1 MKASIITLVLALM
14 LLLSSFAIGLTFQG
28 GTGREG
34 KSPTGSGPGSGP
46 ALGTL
51 SQPLFVVRAVEV
63 SPSYLLA
70 ASLLRNVPGYMF
82 APLSGVTV
90 AIAGLLSV
98 GIARRGIPYNN
109 QLVTNSS
116 GIGEGVEPRG
126 NFTIHVRASNFNFST
141 PLGFAQGR
149 ITYLN
154 LTVVPF
160 SGNVSSITLMNQDT
174 LSGIQ
179 PTAMVYA
186 TVEGNP
192 VFENS
197 SLAELLALGPSQSHR
212 PSAPPPLLTIDLT
225 ILGTYPSPEG
235 MVIAMKPQSAYSFLP
250 STGLTLI
257 QFRANSKVSYLV
269 G

>member
-1 MKASIITLVLALM
+1 MKTGIITLVLAAI

-34 KSPTGSGPGSGP
+34 KSPAGSGPGSGP
-46 ALGTL
+46 ALGSLTV
-51 SQPLFVVRAVEV
+51 PIFVVRAAEV

-70 ASLLRNVPGYMF
+70 ASLLSNVPGYMF

-90 AIAGLLSV
+90 TIAGLLSV
-98 GIARRGIPYNN
+98 GTARRGIPYNN

-116 GIGEGVEPRG
+116 GIGEGVEPHG
-126 NFTIHVRASNFNFST
+126 NFTIHAKGSNFNFST
-141 PLGFAQGR
+141 SLGFAQGK

-154 LTVVPF
+154 LTVIPF
-160 SGNVSSITLMNQDT
+160 AGNVSSITLINQDT

-192 VFENS
+192 VFEDS

-212 PSAPPPLLTIDLT
+212 TSAPPPLLTIDLT

-235 MVIAMKPQSAYSFLP
+235 MVIAMKPQTAYSFLP
-250 STGLTLI
+250 SSGLTLI
-257 QFRANSKVSYLV
+257 QFRAYSKVTYIA